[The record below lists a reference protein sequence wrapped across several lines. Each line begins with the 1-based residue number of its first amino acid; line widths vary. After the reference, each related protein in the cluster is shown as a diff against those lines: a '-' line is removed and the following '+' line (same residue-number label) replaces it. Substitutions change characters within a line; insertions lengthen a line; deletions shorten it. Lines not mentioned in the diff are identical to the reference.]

1 MPKYNSIDTIPA
13 KVFFEIKETKDY
25 LLLMPNFVEKYIYK
39 SRLKNVFTKIY
50 DDFFIKSDSHEAKR
64 YLEIIKETTVLNYKI
79 TTIKQMLAFYYY
91 NKTTQKMRLDFI
103 ESLQKHYSIY
113 IDSNEPFINEVE
125 RVLTIEIGVLKNE
138 LTFLELEYKE
148 MIKQSISKDFDY
160 YDRIGALSEVLP
172 NNSLLK
178 EEMTLATYIALEKN
192 AKKKIEKQNKP

>member
-1 MPKYNSIDTIPA
+1 MPKYNSISNIPA
-13 KVFFEIKETKDY
+13 KLFFEILSCKEYNLIKPTFIEMYFLKVDC
-25 LLLMPNFVEKYIYK
+25 
-39 SRLKNVFTKIY
+39 KNVFTKIY

-64 YLEIIKETTVLNYKI
+64 YFEIIKEITVLNYKI

-103 ESLQKHYSIY
+103 ESLQKHYGIY

-138 LTFLELEYKE
+138 LTFLELDYKE

-178 EEMTLATYIALEKN
+178 EEMTLVTYIALEKN